1 MKKILL
7 LTAMLVASVCAIAQS
22 LTVYYVNDQGWDTVN
37 AYAWS
42 PEPNNNWPGSPA
54 TLTSETCKGAT
65 VYSFDVDYAKTTK
78 IIFNNGSAQTADLN
92 IDPAKPYCYG
102 GQWFATLAEIEG
114 AGEIVAYY
122 LHGDFKASGSWG
134 SIDLV
139 ENNGVWSVDALE
151 VAADASFG
159 VKRTT
164 NGVQDA
170 WYWTVAGVGTD
181 VSATGTYEFGE
192 EKTATTGGNASI
204 KAGTYSIS
212 FDPATLILTVTAS
225 GSSDEGGSDE
235 GGSDEGGSDEGEG
248 EEGGEVIPTGDVWVI
263 VGDADLVP
271 AGWDNATTD
280 VMIASGADF
289 VYTVE
294 GVALLADK
302 VSEEWGTEH
311 EGYGYKAVKQG
322 TWDGPCASN
331 QYLDVEADG
340 TYNVTFTLSNG
351 VLTAQ
356 ATLVTT
362 TDLEDIDAE
371 DAVVAAYDLI
381 GRPVAADAKGLV
393 ILQYASG
400 KAVKVYNN

>member
-1 MKKILL
+1 MRKFLL

-42 PEPNNNWPGSPA
+42 PEPNANWPGSPA

-78 IIFNNGSAQTADLN
+78 IIFNNGSTQTADLN

-122 LHGDFKASGSWG
+122 LHGDFKTSGSWG

-151 VAADASFG
+151 VTGNANFG

-170 WYWTVAGVGTD
+170 WYWSVEGIGTD
-181 VSATGTYEFGE
+181 VSANGTYQFGE

-212 FDPATLILTVTAS
+212 FDPATLILTVS

-235 GGSDEGGSDEGEG
+235 GEGEG
-248 EEGGEVIPTGDVWVI
+248 EGEIIPTSEYYMAGALVEGTDWVCGENWNPAGCPLENGTKEFANLPAGEYKFKI
-263 VGDADLVP
+263 TNGAWPNAEGTGGSCWGFADLANAEGLTEDADANVVI
-271 AGWDNATTD
+271 T
-280 VMIASGADF
+280 
-289 VYTVE
+289 
-294 GVALLADK
+294 LAEPSNVK
-302 VSEEWGTEH
+302 VSF
-311 EGYGYKAVKQG
+311 
-322 TWDGPCASN
+322 
-331 QYLDVEADG
+331 DG
-340 TYNVTFTLSNG
+340 TLITVVITPSTS
-351 VLTAQ
+351 
-356 ATLVTT
+356 